1 MSTCVNGSAK
11 RVFVMTD
18 ERRQYDRVVFKVE
31 AELTV
36 QGSSSRA
43 EEISNLSLGGCL
55 LPISEGLAPGTTC
68 QVKIK
73 MGGACSELT
82 LRLKGEVLRS
92 NEKGV
97 AIKFINLDP
106 DCLLHLQNIV
116 RHHAPYSQ
124 DAAKEFQFKRGL
136 I

>member
-1 MSTCVNGSAK
+1 
-11 RVFVMTD
+11 MTD
-18 ERRQYDRVVFKVE
+18 EKRQYDRVVFKVE

-36 QGSSSRA
+36 QTGAYRA
-43 EEISNLSLGGCL
+43 EGVSNLSLGGCL
-55 LPISEGLAPGTTC
+55 LPITEHFEPGTSC

-73 MGGACSELT
+73 MGGTSSELT
-82 LRLKGEVLRS
+82 IRLGGEVLRS

-97 AIKFINLDP
+97 AIKFVAMGS

-116 RHHAPYSQ
+116 RHNAPYSQ

-136 I
+136 L